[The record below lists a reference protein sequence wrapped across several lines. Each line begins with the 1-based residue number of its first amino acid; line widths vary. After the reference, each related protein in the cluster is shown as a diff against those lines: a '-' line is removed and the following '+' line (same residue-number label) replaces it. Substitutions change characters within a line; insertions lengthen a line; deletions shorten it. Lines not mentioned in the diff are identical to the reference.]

1 MKPWNITWSQKP
13 SQQNSFSE
21 VIVESF
27 HKDNDRNHPRESE
40 RKTFNQLV
48 AFLGTWNLLT
58 IKISTFWVKFSSI
71 SWTPV
76 TKGIPSLCIA
86 FFGSLNQQT
95 IKILTLWMK
104 ISSLL
109 SYIEPWVKSYSINHT
124 LSRTTIHNQ
133 NTYTKTIY
141 LKSQT
146 NPGLCITF
154 FSTINNLKKKK
165 TSKNPNFMNN
175 FSSIFFYV
183 KTEVRS

>member
-1 MKPWNITWSQKP
+1 
-13 SQQNSFSE
+13 
-21 VIVESF
+21 
-27 HKDNDRNHPRESE
+27 
-40 RKTFNQLV
+40 
-48 AFLGTWNLLT
+48 
-58 IKISTFWVKFSSI
+58 
-71 SWTPV
+71 
-76 TKGIPSLCIA
+76 
-86 FFGSLNQQT
+86 
-95 IKILTLWMK
+95 MK

-109 SYIEPWVKSYSINHT
+109 SYIEPGVKSYSINHT

-183 KTEVRS
+183 KTEVRSQSINCTIWAERPSTIGEINEANPESNNNVFQITNKQTRWQISQLFQNKRNSEEPYQSIKQEIFQTLDNNRQTSREKSRARCFDSSV